1 MKYFG
6 FDMNDCSLDEIQFYL
21 DHTMLAEKAIMKL
34 SGENEDDIFFGHKIG
49 IEN

>member
-6 FDMNDCSLDEIQFYL
+6 FNMNDGSLDEIQFYL
-21 DHTMLAEKAIMKL
+21 DHMISVEKAIMKL
-34 SGENEDDIFFGHKIG
+34 SGENEDDIFGHKIG